1 MLGHLGLNVPDLVAA
16 KGYYDELVPF
26 VGFEE
31 FFTAE
36 DRFAYRPANG
46 KRGTYLFFYPASR
59 PAAYDGEAVGLQ
71 HLAFMVRNRSQVRL
85 VHELAVRR
93 GDTVLHPPQDFPQ
106 YPPPYYA
113 TFWRDPHG
121 FKLEA
126 VCHYDE
132 D

>member
-1 MLGHLGLNVPDLVAA
+1 MLGHLGLTVPDLVAA
-16 KGYYDELVPF
+16 KGYHDELVPL

-31 FFTAE
+31 FFTAD
-36 DRFAYRPANG
+36 DRFAYRPTKG

-59 PAAYDGEAVGLQ
+59 LAAYDREAVGLQ
-71 HLAFMVRNRSQVRL
+71 HLAFMVRTRSQVRL
-85 VHELAVRR
+85 VHELAVCR
-93 GDTVLHPPQDFPQ
+93 GDTVLHSPQDFPQ

-113 TFWRDPHG
+113 TFWLDPHG